1 MCLHSKANIED
12 NVAGRA
18 DEKPFGCVAV
28 LFEHAVKTV
37 FITAFRAILKLVFDL
52 YLFYFSIH

>member
-12 NVAGRA
+12 AVAGRA

-37 FITAFRAILKLVFDL
+37 FVAAFRAILKLVFDL
-52 YLFYFSIH
+52 NLFCFSIH